1 MWCLLLET
9 SDLSAS
15 GGADEHHAEGGPMGV
30 ERGIEAA
37 LDAARGWP
45 TTLRHSWRDELA
57 ADHEISQARLQ
68 AVIDSS
74 EAPLEY
80 L

>member
-1 MWCLLLET
+1 
-9 SDLSAS
+9 
-15 GGADEHHAEGGPMGV
+15 MGV